1 MRNYSFSQYENM
13 VRPESELYKYVEE
26 TINASNL
33 QQRSKKASKSKFE
46 STTRFLGHLLQYLGE
61 IDNGHVLIY
70 NIYAYLQLIF
80 KVLL

>member
-33 QQRSKKASKSKFE
+33 QQRIKKASKSKFE

-61 IDNGHVLIY
+61 IMVMC
-70 NIYAYLQLIF
+70 
-80 KVLL
+80 